1 MDVFKH
7 VDDKLFVFETLFTEV
22 LDDHAPLKQL
32 HVRGNQ
38 VPYMTE
44 EWRKAIG
51 YRNRLGE
58 SLRKIE
64 LTVIISYT
72 KHKEI
77 GAHLLR

>member
-1 MDVFKH
+1 MDVFED
-7 VDDKLFVFETLFTEV
+7 VDDKLFVFETVFTEV
-22 LDDHAPLKQL
+22 LDDHAALKQF

-44 EWRKAIG
+44 EWQKRYVIEIG
-51 YRNRLGE
+51 FGE

-77 GAHLLR
+77 VAHL